1 MEKARDAE
9 RWWEESSKGATE
21 VGAMHDGGGGARR
34 LTVRGW
40 SGAARTGPGR
50 TATGPGVAARRERQG
65 GGTTWL
71 LVRVR
76 KRREEVD
83 THGLNPLILSGQ
95 DTTAEIELF
104 SAAVSGAAKNKLIFG
119 GQIEPLKVS
128 GYFWRLRS
136 DRRK

>member
-1 MEKARDAE
+1 
-9 RWWEESSKGATE
+9 
-21 VGAMHDGGGGARR
+21 
-34 LTVRGW
+34 
-40 SGAARTGPGR
+40 
-50 TATGPGVAARRERQG
+50 VAARRERQG